1 MRRSD
6 WGEGKGSE
14 GGKVRRRMEAE
25 GMCEDVCATLAA
37 AASSRNESGG
47 GIVAELRAHAGER
60 QAQAVARRER
70 ARELRLEAFLLD
82 RLLRLVTVVLEPDL
96 DLRGGGIKSN
106 LTLKTLVRVFERNYR
121 VSQKS
126 IFDNTAAIF
135 FHGHDLGALN
145 PA

>member
-14 GGKVRRRMEAE
+14 GGKVGRRMEAE

-47 GIVAELRAHAGER
+47 GIVAELPAHAGER
-60 QAQAVARRER
+60 QTQAVARRER

-96 DLRGGGIKSN
+96 DLRGGDIKLSLIKSDIQN
-106 LTLKTLVRVFERNYR
+106 ACLCF
-121 VSQKS
+121 
-126 IFDNTAAIF
+126 
-135 FHGHDLGALN
+135 
-145 PA
+145 

>member
-1 MRRSD
+1 MRRSN

-14 GGKVRRRMEAE
+14 GGKVGRRMEAE

-96 DLRGGGIKSN
+96 DLRGGDIKSS
-106 LTLKTLVRVFERNYR
+106 LI
-121 VSQKS
+121 KS
-126 IFDNTAAIF
+126 DIENACPCF
-135 FHGHDLGALN
+135 
-145 PA
+145 